1 MRDEY
6 KKRISEMFINEDEFL
21 NNFSNFMH
29 IDFGKDMAESDM
41 IEKYNDSEIH
51 LYGNQGYL
59 TAIKDNI
66 YKYSM
71 AKYSNNDNI
80 KIYINE

>member
-1 MRDEY
+1 MIVAKINLFDLHQRIYKDEQCVC
-6 KKRISEMFINEDEFL
+6 ITTVDDI
-21 NNFSNFMH
+21 
-29 IDFGKDMAESDM
+29 AENVADM

-66 YKYSM
+66 YKYSI